1 MRRSMR
7 WVPVAVLAVAAC
19 ADANLA
25 EPEGLGLQAAR
36 YIGFALDVM
45 EARSIRRHEIDWPTF
60 RAQTFAEAGN
70 ARTFEETY
78 DAIRGAVA
86 RLGDNHSAFLTPSA
100 AMAEPPPS
108 VDPTARLIEAGIGYL
123 EVPPF
128 AGLDT
133 GGRLASLYHSLIEG
147 VDTLGACR
155 WVIDL
160 RGNTGGN
167 QWPMLAG
174 VGPILGEGTV
184 GFFVDPDSLV
194 NTWTY
199 EDGLAALD
207 GVTQASTT
215 AAYELGAQESVALLT
230 DSLTASSGEAVAVA
244 FRERAGVRSFGGA
257 TYGVS
262 TANDGFWMD
271 DGALLIVT
279 VTAMADR
286 SGAVYGGALLPD
298 SAVGGTRTGD
308 RTTDAALHA
317 ALVWL
322 EATPCS

>member
-1 MRRSMR
+1 M
-7 WVPVAVLAVAAC
+7 LAAAC
-19 ADANLA
+19 SDANLA
-25 EPEGLGLQAAR
+25 EPEGMGLEAAR

-45 EARSIRRHEIDWPTF
+45 EARSIRRHQIDWPAF
-60 RAQTFAEAGN
+60 REQTFAEAGN

-78 DAIRGAVA
+78 DAIRAAVE
-86 RLGDNHSAFLTPSA
+86 RLGDSHSAFLTPSA
-100 AMAEPPPS
+100 AVAEPPPS
-108 VDPTARLIEAGIGYL
+108 TDPTARLIETGIGYL
-123 EVPPF
+123 EVPAF
-128 AGLDT
+128 AGLDSS
-133 GGRLASLYHSLIEG
+133 GRLTSLYHTLVEG

-155 WVIDL
+155 WIVDL

-199 EDGLAALD
+199 EDGVAALD
-207 GVTQASTT
+207 GVRQAGATVP
-215 AAYELGAQESVALLT
+215 YELGVLPSVALLT
-230 DSLTASSGEAVAVA
+230 DSVTASSGEAIAVA

-262 TANDGFWMD
+262 TANDGFWME

-286 SGAVYGGALLPD
+286 SGAVYGGALAPD
-298 SAVGGTRTGD
+298 SSVAGTRTGD
-308 RTTDAALHA
+308 RATDPALDA

-322 EATPCS
+322 AGIPCS